1 MKISQYYSWGLPWT
15 DTWQQYCYISTERPS
30 VKNSLSPI
38 SGIRTPL
45 FLVSQYCYRLLPPT
59 PPLLSTSMD
68 RPSGEKFVSAQK
80 GTMTQASI
88 GKGVLTTNN
97 QTRKL
102 QNA

>member
-1 MKISQYYSWGLPWT
+1 MKISQYYSWGLPWK